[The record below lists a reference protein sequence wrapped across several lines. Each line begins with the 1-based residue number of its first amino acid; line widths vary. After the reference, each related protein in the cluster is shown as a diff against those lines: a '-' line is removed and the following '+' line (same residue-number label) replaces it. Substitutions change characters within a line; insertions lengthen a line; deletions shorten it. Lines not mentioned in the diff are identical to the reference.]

1 MKLDYKEVNNMNLLP
16 LLDQTDSEHVKK
28 FVAYPHGEHYKLLA
42 YMVSKFF
49 GKIIFDVGTHHG
61 GSALALAYNPSN
73 KIVSYDVYAQSK
85 ILDAPNIELN
95 IGNVLDD
102 KRLLDASIILL
113 DTTHDGI
120 FEREFL
126 NHLINKG
133 YQGFLILDDI
143 YLNNEMREFWAGIT
157 IEKHDITALGHWSG
171 TGLVNFGNEKV
182 EIQLPDDEV
191 LCQRLLDNLRRDP
204 IYEMQNLA
212 RTLGL
217 HPKVGQFLAESVM
230 IRVELERRG
239 QLK

>member
-1 MKLDYKEVNNMNLLP
+1 MKLDYKEINNINLLP

-42 YMVSKFF
+42 YLVSQFF

-73 KIVSYDVYAQSK
+73 KVVSYDVYAQSK
-85 ILDAPNIELN
+85 ILDASNIELN
-95 IGNVLDD
+95 IGNVLNDD
-102 KRLLDASIILL
+102 RLIDANLILL

-120 FEREFL
+120 FEKEFL
-126 NHLINKG
+126 NHLIQNDYKG
-133 YQGFLILDDI
+133 ILLLDDI
-143 YLNNEMREFWAGIT
+143 NLNDEMREFWAGIQ
-157 IEKHDITALGHWSG
+157 IEKHDITPLGHWSG
-171 TGLVNFGNEKV
+171 TGLVNFSS
-182 EIQLPDDEV
+182 EIIEIVYPSNDV
-191 LCQRLLDNLRRDP
+191 MVQRLLENLRRDP
-204 IYEMQNLA
+204 IYETQNLA

-217 HPKVGQFLAESVM
+217 DSRIGNFLAESVM